1 MLEFKDLP
9 YQFVPPKP
17 KPFLI
22 SLTQWIIGK
31 VALPSK
37 RHLIEELEI
46 RGQDT
51 FRQSCGKDA
60 HILLLPNHST
70 HSDPQV
76 MSEVTRRLGIQP
88 SFMAAYDVFARSR
101 IQSWIMQR
109 SGAFS
114 VDREGSDRKS
124 MKCATDV
131 LIEGKHPL
139 ILFPEGNVYFCNDEV
154 APFAEGASYIALSA
168 QKKLGESHPV
178 YAVPVSMKFTY
189 IEDIRDQL
197 RSSLDELARR
207 FETELDPEA
216 DFGLELL
223 RISTTALQRF
233 LRQRGYSS
241 SKQASSVD
249 EQIHN
254 AAEQIINSLEEKIEI
269 QSKPGS
275 SLTDRI
281 RRVRATIHG
290 IRIDP
295 DREVDH
301 PAAALWADEAILALR
316 ILGYQGGYM
325 ATKPTLDRV
334 AETVARLRE
343 DVHSLTFPPAG
354 KRRCI
359 VQLGNPIDLRERL
372 EPFRSKARQTI
383 ADLTRDCEAA
393 VQSGIDDINASNDA
407 LGAQLF

>member
-9 YQFVPPKP
+9 YRFIPPKP
-17 KPFLI
+17 NPFLI
-22 SLTQWIIGK
+22 SLSQWVIGK
-31 VALPSK
+31 FALPSK
-37 RHLIEELEI
+37 LHLIEEVEL
-46 RGQDT
+46 RGKELFQ
-51 FRQSCGKDA
+51 QACGRDA
-60 HILLLPNHST
+60 NILLLPNHST
-70 HSDPQV
+70 HSDPEV
-76 MSEVTRRLGIQP
+76 MSEVTRRLGLQP

-109 SGAFS
+109 TGAFS

-131 LIEGKHPL
+131 LVRGKHPL
-139 ILFPEGNVYFCNDEV
+139 VIFPEGNVYFCNDQV

-168 QKKLGESHPV
+168 QKKLGEGHPV

-189 IEDIRDQL
+189 VEDIRDQL

-207 FETELDPEA
+207 FETELDPKA
-216 DFGLELL
+216 DFGSELL
-223 RISTTALQRF
+223 RISTTALKRF

-241 SKQASSVD
+241 SKQTATVD

-281 RRVRATIHG
+281 RKIRATIHG

-295 DREVDH
+295 GREVDH
-301 PAAALWADEAILALR
+301 PAATLWADEAILALR

-325 ATKPTLDRV
+325 ASNPTLDRV

-343 DVHSLTFPPAG
+343 DVHSLTLPPAG

-372 EPFRSKARQTI
+372 EAFRSKARPTI
-383 ADLTRDCEAA
+383 ANLTQDCEGA
-393 VQSGIDDINASNDA
+393 VQAGIDDINASNDA
-407 LGAQLF
+407 PGAQPF

>member
-9 YQFVPPKP
+9 YRFVPPKP
-17 KPFLI
+17 NPFLI
-22 SLTQWIIGK
+22 SLTQWVMGK

-359 VQLGNPIDLRERL
+359 VQLGTPIDLRERL
-372 EPFRSKARQTI
+372 GSFQSQARQTI
-383 ADLTRDCEAA
+383 AALTRDCESA
-393 VQSGIDDINASNDA
+393 VQEGINSINSTNETPGAA
-407 LGAQLF
+407 LF

>member
-17 KPFLI
+17 NPFLI

-70 HSDPQV
+70 HSDPEV

-109 SGAFS
+109 TGAFS

-301 PAAALWADEAILALR
+301 PAATLWADEAILALR

-383 ADLTRDCEAA
+383 AGLTRDCEAA

>member
-9 YQFVPPKP
+9 YRFVPPKP
-17 KPFLI
+17 NPFLI
-22 SLTQWIIGK
+22 SLTQWVMGK

-131 LIEGKHPL
+131 LIQGKHPL

>member
-9 YQFVPPKP
+9 YRFVPPKP
-17 KPFLI
+17 NPFLI
-22 SLTQWIIGK
+22 SLTQWVMGK

-60 HILLLPNHST
+60 HILLLPNPST

-241 SKQASSVD
+241 SEQASSVD

-343 DVHSLTFPPAG
+343 DVHSLTFPPTG

>member
-1 MLEFKDLP
+1 M
-9 YQFVPPKP
+9 
-17 KPFLI
+17 
-22 SLTQWIIGK
+22 GK

-131 LIEGKHPL
+131 LIQGKHPL

-301 PAAALWADEAILALR
+301 PAAALWADEAILAVR
-316 ILGYQGGYM
+316 VLGYQGGYM

>member
-9 YQFVPPKP
+9 YRFVPPKP
-17 KPFLI
+17 NPFLI
-22 SLTQWIIGK
+22 SLTQWVMGK

-269 QSKPGS
+269 QSKTGS

-301 PAAALWADEAILALR
+301 PAALWADEAILAVR
-316 ILGYQGGYM
+316 VLGYQGGYM

>member
-9 YQFVPPKP
+9 YRFVPPKP
-17 KPFLI
+17 NPFLI
-22 SLTQWIIGK
+22 SLTQWVMGK

-131 LIEGKHPL
+131 LIQGKHPL

-359 VQLGNPIDLRERL
+359 VQLGTPIDLRERL
-372 EPFRSKARQTI
+372 GSFQSQARQTI
-383 ADLTRDCEAA
+383 AALTRDCESA
-393 VQSGIDDINASNDA
+393 VQEGINSINSTNEAPGAA
-407 LGAQLF
+407 LF

>member
-9 YQFVPPKP
+9 YRFVPPKP
-17 KPFLI
+17 NPFLI
-22 SLTQWIIGK
+22 SLTQWVMGK
-31 VALPSK
+31 VTLPSK

>member
-9 YQFVPPKP
+9 YRFVPPKP
-17 KPFLI
+17 NPFLI
-22 SLTQWIIGK
+22 SLTQWVMGK

-60 HILLLPNHST
+60 HTLLLPNHST

-131 LIEGKHPL
+131 LIQGKHPL

-269 QSKPGS
+269 QSKTGS

-301 PAAALWADEAILALR
+301 PAAALWADEAILAVR
-316 ILGYQGGYM
+316 VLGYQGGYM

>member
-9 YQFVPPKP
+9 YRFVPPKP
-17 KPFLI
+17 NPFLI
-22 SLTQWIIGK
+22 SLTQWVMGK

-131 LIEGKHPL
+131 LIQGKHPL

-281 RRVRATIHG
+281 RRIRATIHG

-407 LGAQLF
+407 LGSQLF

>member
-9 YQFVPPKP
+9 YRFVPPKP
-17 KPFLI
+17 NPFLI
-22 SLTQWIIGK
+22 SLTQWVMGK

-131 LIEGKHPL
+131 LIQGKHPL

-241 SKQASSVD
+241 SQQASSVD

>member
-9 YQFVPPKP
+9 YRFVPPKP
-17 KPFLI
+17 NPFLI
-22 SLTQWIIGK
+22 SLTQWVMGK

-131 LIEGKHPL
+131 LIQGKHPL

-281 RRVRATIHG
+281 RRIRATIHG

>member
-9 YQFVPPKP
+9 YRFVPPKP
-17 KPFLI
+17 NPFLI
-22 SLTQWIIGK
+22 SLTQWVIGK

-37 RHLIEELEI
+37 RHLIEDLEI
-46 RGQDT
+46 RGQDA
-51 FRQSCGKDA
+51 FRQLCGKDA

-109 SGAFS
+109 TGAFS

-131 LIEGKHPL
+131 LIQGKHPL
-139 ILFPEGNVYFCNDEV
+139 IIFPEGNVYFCNDAV

-168 QKKLGESHPV
+168 QRKLGESHSV

-207 FETELDPEA
+207 FETELNPEA
-216 DFGLELL
+216 DFGDELL
-223 RISTTALQRF
+223 RISTTALERF

-241 SKQASSVD
+241 SEQTSPVD

-275 SLTDRI
+275 GLTERI
-281 RRVRATIHG
+281 RRIRSTIHG

-295 DREVDH
+295 DRKVDH
-301 PAAALWADEAILALR
+301 PAATLWADEAILALR

-325 ATKPTLDRV
+325 ASKPTLDRV

-343 DVHSLTFPPAG
+343 DVHSLTFHPAG

-383 ADLTRDCEAA
+383 ADLTQDCEAA
-393 VQSGIDDINASNDA
+393 VQSGIDDINATNDA

>member
-9 YQFVPPKP
+9 YRFVPPKP
-17 KPFLI
+17 NPFLI
-22 SLTQWIIGK
+22 SLSQWVIGK
-31 VALPSK
+31 FALPSK
-37 RHLIEELEI
+37 RHLIQELEI
-46 RGQDT
+46 RGKEIFQE
-51 FRQSCGKDA
+51 SCGRDA
-60 HILLLPNHST
+60 NILLLPNHST

-76 MSEVTRRLGIQP
+76 MSEVTRRLGLQP

-101 IQSWIMQR
+101 VQAWIMQR
-109 SGAFS
+109 TGAFS

-124 MKCATDV
+124 MKCATEV
-131 LIEGKHPL
+131 LVRGKHPL
-139 ILFPEGNVYFCNDEV
+139 IVFPEGNVYFCNDQV

-168 QKKLGESHPV
+168 QKKLGENHPV

-189 IEDIRDQL
+189 VEDVREQL

-207 FETELDPEA
+207 FETKLDSKVE
-216 DFGLELL
+216 FGLELL
-223 RISTTALQRF
+223 RISTTALERF

-241 SKQASSVD
+241 SKQTATVD

-254 AAEQIINSLEEKIEI
+254 AAEQIITSLEEKIDI
-269 QSKPGS
+269 KSKPGS
-275 SLTDRI
+275 SLTDRV
-281 RRVRATIHG
+281 RRIRATIHG

-295 DREVDH
+295 AREVDH

-325 ATKPTLDRV
+325 ASNPTLDRV

-372 EPFRSKARQTI
+372 EAFRSKARQTI
-383 ADLTRDCEAA
+383 SGLTQDCEAA
-393 VQSGIDDINASNDA
+393 VQSGIDDINASNEA

>member
-9 YQFVPPKP
+9 YRFVPPKP
-17 KPFLI
+17 NPFLI
-22 SLTQWIIGK
+22 SLTQWVMGK

-46 RGQDT
+46 RRQDT

-131 LIEGKHPL
+131 LIQGKHPL

-325 ATKPTLDRV
+325 AAKPTLDRV

>member
-17 KPFLI
+17 NPFLI
-22 SLTQWIIGK
+22 SLTQWVMGK

>member
-9 YQFVPPKP
+9 YRFVPPKP
-17 KPFLI
+17 NPFLI
-22 SLTQWIIGK
+22 SLTQWVMGK

-60 HILLLPNHST
+60 HTLLLPNHST

-269 QSKPGS
+269 QSKTGS

-301 PAAALWADEAILALR
+301 PAAALWADEAILAVR
-316 ILGYQGGYM
+316 VLGYQGGYM

>member
-9 YQFVPPKP
+9 YRFVPPKP
-17 KPFLI
+17 NPFLI
-22 SLTQWIIGK
+22 SLTQWVMGK

-70 HSDPQV
+70 HSDPEV

-109 SGAFS
+109 TGAFS

-233 LRQRGYSS
+233 LRQRGYLSL
-241 SKQASSVD
+241 
-249 EQIHN
+249 IH
-254 AAEQIINSLEEKIEI
+254 I
-269 QSKPGS
+269 
-275 SLTDRI
+275 
-281 RRVRATIHG
+281 
-290 IRIDP
+290 
-295 DREVDH
+295 
-301 PAAALWADEAILALR
+301 
-316 ILGYQGGYM
+316 
-325 ATKPTLDRV
+325 
-334 AETVARLRE
+334 
-343 DVHSLTFPPAG
+343 
-354 KRRCI
+354 
-359 VQLGNPIDLRERL
+359 
-372 EPFRSKARQTI
+372 
-383 ADLTRDCEAA
+383 
-393 VQSGIDDINASNDA
+393 
-407 LGAQLF
+407 

>member
-9 YQFVPPKP
+9 YRFVPPKP
-17 KPFLI
+17 NPFLI
-22 SLTQWIIGK
+22 SLTQWVMGK

>member
-9 YQFVPPKP
+9 YRFVPPKP
-17 KPFLI
+17 NPFLI

-37 RHLIEELEI
+37 RHLIEDLEI

-51 FRQSCGKDA
+51 FHQSCGKDA

-109 SGAFS
+109 TGAFS

-131 LIEGKHPL
+131 LTQGKHPL

-197 RSSLDELARR
+197 RGALEELARR

-223 RISTTALQRF
+223 RISTTALERF

-241 SKQASSVD
+241 SKQTSPVD

-269 QSKPGS
+269 PSKPGS

-281 RRVRATIHG
+281 RRIRATIHG

-325 ATKPTLDRV
+325 ASKPTLDRV

-383 ADLTRDCEAA
+383 ADLTQDCEAA

>member
-9 YQFVPPKP
+9 YRFVPPKP
-17 KPFLI
+17 NPFLI
-22 SLTQWIIGK
+22 SLTQWVMGK

-131 LIEGKHPL
+131 LIQGKHPL

-197 RSSLDELARR
+197 RSSLGELARR

-281 RRVRATIHG
+281 RRIRATIHG

-407 LGAQLF
+407 LGSQLF